1 MKLYKVISKD
11 LEAKD
16 GGKFSYKDYLPKN
29 NKKGKWTPKIEDIE
43 ECEKGY
49 HVTPYWN
56 MYLTLT
62 SSSDRVFEVEVKG
75 IEEKKILV

>member
-1 MKLYKVISKD
+1 MEEIV
-11 LEAKD
+11 
-16 GGKFSYKDYLPKN
+16 KFFRVLKIPKN

-56 MYLTLT
+56 MYKKKERLE
-62 SSSDRVFEVEVKG
+62 VQKHKFEED
-75 IEEKKILV
+75 ELRDCTFLPNPT